1 MITWDFY
8 SRRSGNTLEKFLS
21 TANNYEEALEKFEKR
36 GVSPPEYSDIM
47 RVFALR
53 MSKNFNIPKSDEK
66 ASTKPDAKI
75 SDESVLENVPD
86 VPKEVAKN
94 STTIKA
100 VPRQPES
107 TTRKRRPRKRK
118 NNKTSETKNDGKE
131 YFRKVLSE
139 KK

>member
-8 SRRSGNTLEKFLS
+8 ARRTGNTLEKFLS
-21 TANNYEEALEKFEKR
+21 SVSSYDEALEKFEKR
-36 GVSPPEYSDIM
+36 GIAPAEYSDIM

-66 ASTKPDAKI
+66 APKPVSK
-75 SDESVLENVPD
+75 SVNESVLENTENTPEE
-86 VPKEVAKN
+86 EVKN
-94 STTIKA
+94 TTTIKA

-107 TTRKRRPRKRK
+107 TTRKRRPRKRT
-118 NNKTSETKNDGKE
+118 NNKNSKTKNDDKE
-131 YFRKVLSE
+131 YFRKVLPE